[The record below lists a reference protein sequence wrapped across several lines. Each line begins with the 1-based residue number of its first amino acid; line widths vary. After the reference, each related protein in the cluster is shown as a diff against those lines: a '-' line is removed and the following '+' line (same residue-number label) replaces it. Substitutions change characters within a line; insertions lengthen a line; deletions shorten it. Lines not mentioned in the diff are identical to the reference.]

1 MADTKDAE
9 PIVLGKRIKRNP
21 SFQIMEP
28 QMLSKSFADCDGYE
42 QTTKAGA
49 DETSAAP

>member
-1 MADTKDAE
+1 MADSKDAE

-21 SFQIMEP
+21 SFQIMDPE
-28 QMLSKSFADCDGYE
+28 MLNKSFADCNGNG

-49 DETSAAP
+49 DETSAP